1 MSDEEIIEKALAEAP
16 KEEVVTEEV
25 TEESGDPLEA
35 IAREGGWA
43 PLEEWRGDEE
53 KWKDAETFIREGI
66 KIQGKQHDKIDR
78 LVQTVTKVESNLKE
92 MAKGEA
98 QRTRKALEAQKERL
112 LKERQEA
119 FDDQDATRFE
129 QIDSELKQTDDSLR
143 DIESPKQDFLK
154 GEEEFIKKNEWYG
167 KDKAM
172 TAYAATAAQSL
183 IGTFP
188 DIDATEY
195 YETLEK
201 VVRANFPNEFRNTNR
216 DAGGMASADRPASKS
231 GSSKKSFD
239 SLPPEAKEAYE
250 EIKMFS
256 PLSKADYVK
265 SYFEE
270 IAE

>member
-1 MSDEEIIEKALAEAP
+1 MSDEE
-16 KEEVVTEEV
+16 EVVVQEMV
-25 TEESGDPLEA
+25 EESTDPIEA
-35 IAREGGWA
+35 IAREGGWS
-43 PLEEWRGDEE
+43 PLEEWRGDEA

-66 KIQGKQHDKIDR
+66 KIQGKQHEKIDR

-98 QRTRKALEAQKERL
+98 QRTRKALESQKERL

-119 FDDQDATRFE
+119 FEMSDADSFNK
-129 QIDSELKQTDDSLR
+129 IDNELKQTDESLR
-143 DIESPKQDFLK
+143 DLQSPQNAFAE
-154 GEEEFIKKNEWYG
+154 GEREFVKKNEWFG

-172 TAYAATAAQSL
+172 TAYAATAANSL
-183 IGTFP
+183 ISSFP

-201 VVRANFPNEFRNTNR
+201 LVKTNFPNEFRNTNR
-216 DAGGMASADRPASKS
+216 DAGGMASGDSPASSAGKT
-231 GSSKKSFD
+231 KKSFD

-250 EIKMFS
+250 EIKLYS

-270 IAE
+270 N